1 MAESI
6 GVVYGSALSQLSFEE
21 GCEEQVYLQMQDLNE
36 IFVQNEEFMNL
47 LCAPVIS
54 TEEKSQLIDRV
65 FGGQVLPVVLNFLKV
80 LAENGRFSA
89 FDQVALEVKR
99 MYLEHKGIK
108 EVLVTSA
115 KPLEDSQMQRL
126 KAAMVEKLGTEVLI
140 VQKVDETLM
149 GGLSVEF
156 DGKRADASIAAR
168 LRQLENTIKEGV

>member
-6 GVVYGSALSQLSFEE
+6 GVVYGRALSQLSFEE

-80 LAENGRFSA
+80 LAESGRFAA
-89 FDQVALEVKR
+89 FASNASGSGREKPSLPECG
-99 MYLEHKGIK
+99 KG
-108 EVLVTSA
+108 TG
-115 KPLEDSQMQRL
+115 R
-126 KAAMVEKLGTEVLI
+126 
-140 VQKVDETLM
+140 
-149 GGLSVEF
+149 
-156 DGKRADASIAAR
+156 
-168 LRQLENTIKEGV
+168 